1 MFITT
6 KVQKATIYRDTARIT
21 RTASVD
27 LEAGRTILEIGGL
40 PADLELYSVKTRA
53 FGVPGAKLEGF
64 SSKLVFLEKVSDME
78 IRELAAAVDQLSQQI
93 QAQQSRIAAVNARI
107 EHLDNLLKETRSF
120 AFGLTNQKI
129 TIAQHIETINSI
141 STEREKALS
150 EKSELQLALIDL
162 QNQFA
167 AKKKELDQLN
177 SQQKMTACQID
188 LPVIL
193 PEAGALSVELSYL
206 QPGCSWELAYDFSLQ
221 DGKLDIL
228 YTASVTQESGENW
241 QDVALELSTSVPR
254 GYSELPELNPWYLQK
269 YSPPAPRLPASP
281 GRKEL
286 FMKSDVLS
294 SAAAMPEEML
304 SMDAGYDEA
313 EVNNLGAATRFK
325 LTQKVNLPSQPSPSR
340 FTISNIKLDV
350 EEDRFTIPRLSE
362 EVFRRV
368 KLTNTSDLVF
378 LEGSAALYADEAYV
392 GTIAIPFIPQGGE
405 YQLNFGTDERVEVKR
420 EIIRQTASG
429 KFLQDKRVKSYGYQ
443 ITISNPTE
451 ETLSVVVQDQIPVSQ
466 HEEIKVRLDKAE
478 PNPDKKDDLNRM
490 TWKLSLPP
498 KTKKL
503 IQFQFVIEAPADME
517 IRGLPRD

>member
-1 MFITT
+1 
-6 KVQKATIYRDTARIT
+6 
-21 RTASVD
+21 
-27 LEAGRTILEIGGL
+27 
-40 PADLELYSVKTRA
+40 
-53 FGVPGAKLEGF
+53 
-64 SSKLVFLEKVSDME
+64 
-78 IRELAAAVDQLSQQI
+78 
-93 QAQQSRIAAVNARI
+93 
-107 EHLDNLLKETRSF
+107 
-120 AFGLTNQKI
+120 
-129 TIAQHIETINSI
+129 
-141 STEREKALS
+141 
-150 EKSELQLALIDL
+150 
-162 QNQFA
+162 
-167 AKKKELDQLN
+167 
-177 SQQKMTACQID
+177 
-188 LPVIL
+188 
-193 PEAGALSVELSYL
+193 
-206 QPGCSWELAYDFSLQ
+206 
-221 DGKLDIL
+221 
-228 YTASVTQESGENW
+228 
-241 QDVALELSTSVPR
+241 
-254 GYSELPELNPWYLQK
+254 
-269 YSPPAPRLPASP
+269 
-281 GRKEL
+281 
-286 FMKSDVLS
+286 
-294 SAAAMPEEML
+294 
-304 SMDAGYDEA
+304 
-313 EVNNLGAATRFK
+313 
-325 LTQKVNLPSQPSPSR
+325 
-340 FTISNIKLDV
+340 V

-503 IQFQFVIEAPADME
+503 VQFQFVIEAPADME